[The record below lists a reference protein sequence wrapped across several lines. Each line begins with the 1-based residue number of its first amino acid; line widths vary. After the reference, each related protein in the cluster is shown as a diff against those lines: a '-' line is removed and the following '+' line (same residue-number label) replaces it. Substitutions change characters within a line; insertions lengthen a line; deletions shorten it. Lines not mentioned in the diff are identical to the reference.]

1 MSADLM
7 CRALIDLILWMD
19 DSEDLEILMAFCGWL
34 FEKQDAKR
42 REELGYE

>member
-7 CRALIDLILWMD
+7 RRALIDLILWMD
-19 DSEDLEILMAFCGWL
+19 DTRDLKILMAFCGRL
-34 FEKQDAKR
+34 FEKRDAKR